1 MKDKFIEI
9 YKENIRRPGA
19 EKLLTWLESSDFF
32 EAPASTRFH
41 LSKPGGLVEHS
52 VHVYERLLKLYKVE
66 KANPAYPGT
75 QYLPAD
81 EELES
86 IAICGLLHDICKVGC
101 YKSEPKNQKTYDPE
115 KVKKAQKWQIKHD
128 ALGDFIW
135 ETVMGYKFDEDFVYG
150 HGEKSVYIASA
161 FMKLTREEAVA
172 IRFHMGP
179 WQEGEKQNAGKVFEQ
194 CSLAALLHIADM
206 MATYLDEADNEEG

>member
-41 LSKPGGLVEHS
+41 LSRPGGLVEHS

-75 QYLPAD
+75 PYIPTV
-81 EELES
+81 EEMES

-179 WQEGEKQNAGKVFEQ
+179 WQDGEKQNAGKAFEQ

>member
-41 LSKPGGLVEHS
+41 LSRPGGLVEHS

-75 QYLPAD
+75 PYIPTV
-81 EELES
+81 EEMEF
-86 IAICGLLHDICKVGC
+86 IAICGLLHDICKANFYAV
-101 YKSEPKNQKTYDPE
+101 EMRNRKNENGQWE
-115 KVKKAQKWQIKHD
+115 KYPFYVVNDQ
-128 ALGDFIW
+128 LP
-135 ETVMGYKFDEDFVYG
+135 YG
-150 HGEKSVYIASA
+150 HGEKSVYIISG
-161 FMKLTREEAVA
+161 FMKLNREEAMA
-172 IRFHMGP
+172 IRWHMGFSDNDFKA
-179 WQEGEKQNAGKVFEQ
+179 GGFSVGNAFEKF
-194 CSLAALLHIADM
+194 SLAVLTHIADLQ
-206 MATYLDEADNEEG
+206 ATYLDEVDDEEG

>member
-41 LSKPGGLVEHS
+41 LSRPGGLVEHS
-52 VHVYERLLKLYKVE
+52 VHVYECLLKLYKVE

-75 QYLPAD
+75 PYLPTD

-128 ALGDFIW
+128 AIGDFIW

-150 HGEKSVYIASA
+150 HGEKSVYIVSA

-179 WQEGEKQNAGKVFEQ
+179 WQDGEKQNAGKAFEQ
-194 CSLAALLHIADM
+194 CSIAALLHIADM
-206 MATYLDEADNEEG
+206 MATYLDEVDDEEG